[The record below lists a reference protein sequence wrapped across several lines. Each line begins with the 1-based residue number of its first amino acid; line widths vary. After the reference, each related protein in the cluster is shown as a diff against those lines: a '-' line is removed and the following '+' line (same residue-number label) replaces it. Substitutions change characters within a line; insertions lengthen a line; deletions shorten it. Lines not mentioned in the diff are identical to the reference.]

1 MSNIRYAFGV
11 NGLDDLLAGIEPGKV
26 VLLEGKPGA
35 GKTLMALSMADE
47 NARKSLR
54 ARTKYI
60 TIGEP
65 LRKLLSQAKSI
76 GRPIK
81 NLIAEGLISIEPIP
95 YLNDPE
101 MVDKATLLINNSL
114 NKYELVIVD
123 SITPLVKLLMSYPSK
138 RAWVKTVLYDFVST
152 RKSSLILVADKL
164 SEEDE
169 DLKLLEFIADV
180 VLELTYKQE
189 VPGAIERF
197 INVKKFRN
205 RDIPLATIPFEITSK
220 GIILLNHLCNSD
232 IERLMNGRKVVELS
246 CSKLK
251 EIIPSPI
258 PKGTSVLLASYLSK
272 PFVYTYFMW
281 SLAQELINQLRV
293 GKRVV
298 VLTFEKC
305 LVKVFNRLGNIGKES
320 GGYIVAKFLN
330 PLLIDPPKV
339 VRIELETIR
348 ELNPDLLIVINMEKV
363 IHSSS
368 FNEAMLYKYGMF
380 AINNLVEAGITTLRY
395 IQLSPKEA
403 IPKFYGDWL
412 DIIIELI
419 ESSTGEVF
427 IKPIK
432 SLIPTKDIKILD
444 DEFKDCIIDDWLKAD
459 TRKYFDYRNTLVGI
473 YNK

>member
-1 MSNIRYAFGV
+1 MRYAFGV
-11 NGLDDLLAGIEPGKV
+11 NGLDDLLAGIESGRV
-26 VLLEGKPGA
+26 ILIEGKPGA
-35 GKTLMALSMADE
+35 GKTLMALSMAVE
-47 NARKSLR
+47 NAGKPLR

-65 LRKLLSQAKSI
+65 LHKLLSQAESI
-76 GRPIK
+76 GRPVK
-81 NLIAEGLISIEPIP
+81 NLMAEGLISIESLP

-101 MVDKATLLINNSL
+101 MVDKATLLINSSL

-138 RAWVKTVLYDFVST
+138 RAWVKTVLYDFVSA

-164 SEEDE
+164 SEDDE

-180 VLELTYKQE
+180 VLELTYKQD

-205 RDIPLATIPFEITSK
+205 RDIPLASIPFEITSN
-220 GIILLNHLCNSD
+220 GIILLNHLSSSD
-232 IERLMNGRKVVELS
+232 IKELRKGRKAIEPS

-258 PKGTSVLLASYLSK
+258 PEGTSVLIVSRLSK

-281 SLAQELINQLRV
+281 SLAQELTNQLRA
-293 GKRVV
+293 GKRVA

-305 LVKVFNRLGNIGKES
+305 LVKVFNKLGNIGKES
-320 GGYIVAKFLN
+320 GGYIVARFLN

-339 VRIELETIR
+339 VRLELETVK
-348 ELNPDLLIVINMEKV
+348 ELSPDLLIVTNTEKV

-368 FNEAMLYKYGMF
+368 FNEAMLYRYGMF
-380 AINNLVEAGITTLRY
+380 AINNLAEAGITTLRY
-395 IQLSPKEA
+395 MQLSPKETV
-403 IPKFYGDWL
+403 PKFYGDWV
-412 DIIIELI
+412 DIIVELI
-419 ESSTGEVF
+419 ESPTGEVF
-427 IKPIK
+427 IKPVK
-432 SLIPTKDIKILD
+432 SLIPTKDVRIPD
-444 DEFKDCIIDDWLKAD
+444 NEFKDCVVEEWLRAD
-459 TRKYFDYRNTLVGI
+459 MRKYFGGRKTLTGI
-473 YNK
+473 YHE